1 MFRLFEHFW
10 LFWNFNRSQNPRF
23 QTTTTIH
30 WWICSIFAYSSSQP
44 CHPVCWIYASQSKL
58 RTLFDLPI
66 VQGCGSEQ
74 RQWPQGVRRGLY
86 ASDKYHRDW
95 DQEWNISPRI
105 ILECRCT
112 NRCCTPQGKSATV
125 IWSKVMHCDFRVVW
139 GSKPKRIELYIYIW
153 TNYKLWPW
161 HAKVLRIFIFLLSIT

>member
-23 QTTTTIH
+23 QTTATVH

-74 RQWPQGVRRGLY
+74 CQWPQGVCRGLY
-86 ASDKYHRDW
+86 ASDKYHLDW
-95 DQEWNISPRI
+95 DQEWNISTRI

-112 NRCCTPQGKSATV
+112 NRCCTPQGKNQQQ
-125 IWSKVMHCDFRVVW
+125 WSEVKKCTA
-139 GSKPKRIELYIYIW
+139 ILELYGEANLNALSYTFTSGQTI
-153 TNYKLWPW
+153 NYGPDMQKC
-161 HAKVLRIFIFLLSIT
+161 